1 VGNRYKELIES
12 DRFTRTVHEEQKKIN
27 FVRLFAFMKRFFLI
41 VPLLLIVPTLFGQKG
56 ELGLF
61 GGGSYYIGDINPVKH
76 FLQSKAAF
84 GIFYRYNIDTRVALQ
99 ASYNRGK
106 LVGDDAV
113 ARWIPERQLKF
124 ESIINDF
131 SARFEF
137 NFLDYFIGST
147 RSYFTTFIFC
157 GISLFTFNPKANGV
171 ALRPLTTEGVNYSK
185 ISIAMPFG
193 LGFKYSLGEHLGIG
207 AEWGMRKT
215 STDYI
220 DDVSTVYNFEN
231 RTSQDSRIIDPSGQ
245 YILLWSQ
252 DPQNEK
258 QFRQRGN
265 SQNNDWYN
273 FTGIFVSY
281 KFSIFST
288 HKCRNQEFSK

>member
-1 VGNRYKELIES
+1 
-12 DRFTRTVHEEQKKIN
+12 
-27 FVRLFAFMKRFFLI
+27 MKRFFLI
-41 VPLLLIVPTLFGQKG
+41 LPLILIVSTLFGQKG

-61 GGGSYYIGDINPVKH
+61 GGGSYYVGDINPVKH

-157 GISLFTFNPKANGV
+157 GISLFTFNPKADGV

-193 LGFKYSLGEHLGIG
+193 LGFKYSLGENLGIG

-215 STDYI
+215 ATDYI
-220 DDVSTVYNFEN
+220 DDVSTIYNFQESGSPHY
-231 RTSQDSRIIDPSGQ
+231 TDPSGT
-245 YILLWSQ
+245 YKQ
-252 DPQNEK
+252 DM
-258 QFRQRGN
+258 QRGN